1 VLFLEPTKVAC
12 ILTFDPFFKTRRT
25 FLQQV
30 SALGLAWGAQSCFA
44 QPAPHAMEA
53 MVRGAGV
60 AGTPPPPRLRCDE
73 LAPFVDALPIPVTA
87 RMSASG
93 KLRIAM
99 REVRAKVHRDVAPT
113 RMWSYWDL
121 ASGEGSALAPV
132 LEARSSHPL
141 HVEWVNELPAKHFLP
156 VDFSLHGC
164 GHDVPEVRACVHL
177 HGGRT
182 PPKDDGQPEDWF
194 APGQSRLCTYPLQQD
209 AATLWYHDHAM
220 GLNRL
225 NMYAGLLGMAIVRDA
240 TEVGLH
246 LPSGKYEVPLTL
258 YDRLFSAD
266 GQLYYPDSGDPEHPW
281 VSEFA
286 GDAILI
292 NGKIFPYFEVEPR
305 LYRFRILNAANS
317 RFFSLALTEGGPFHQ
332 IGSDQGLLAAPVKL
346 ASLGVAPAERADVL
360 IDFSG
365 AAGKTVHLVNGGV
378 KILEFRVGRDRARSS
393 ARNAPSAATIPT
405 TLRSVIRTPE
415 ASATLTRTIGLT
427 EYFDKTGNS
436 MLMLLNRKR
445 WHEPVTET
453 PKLGTTEIWEFAN
466 TTEDTHPLHLH
477 LVRFQVLD
485 RRVFDVFGFRNNK
498 GLHYLA
504 PAMPPEANE
513 MGWKDTVQCP
523 AGVVTRIVVR
533 FEGYAG
539 RYLYHCHILEHEA
552 NEMMRPFEVVG

>member
-1 VLFLEPTKVAC
+1 MASPRVKAT
-12 ILTFDPFFKTRRT
+12 
-25 FLQQV
+25 
-30 SALGLAWGAQSCFA
+30 
-44 QPAPHAMEA
+44 PAI
-53 MVRGAGV
+53 
-60 AGTPPPPRLRCDE
+60 PRLHSAE
-73 LAPFVDALPIPVTA
+73 LTPFVDALRIPLTA
-87 RMSASG
+87 RAISSG
-93 KLRIAM
+93 RLRIAM

-113 RMWSYWDL
+113 RMWCYGDL
-121 ASGEGSALAPV
+121 GSRDASGPIGQSPLI
-132 LEARSSHPL
+132 EARSGHPL
-141 HVEWVNELPAKHFLP
+141 RVEWVNQLPAQHFLP
-156 VDFSLHGC
+156 VDFNLHGC

-177 HGGRT
+177 HGGCT

-194 APGQSRLCTYPLQQD
+194 VPGQSRLCTYPLEQD

-225 NMYAGLLGMAIVRDA
+225 NIYAGLLGMAIVRDSA
-240 TEVGLH
+240 EAPLH
-246 LPSGKYEVPLTL
+246 LPAGKYEVPLTL
-258 YDRLFSAD
+258 YDRLFSVD

-317 RFFSLALTEGGPFHQ
+317 RFFSLSLSGGEQFHQ

-346 ASLGVAPAERADVL
+346 ARLDLAPAERADLL
-360 IDFSG
+360 IDFSH
-365 AAGKTVHLVNGGV
+365 AAGPKVHLVNGGV
-378 KILEFRVGRDRARSS
+378 EVLEFRVGRDVVRTSPGGAL
-393 ARNAPSAATIPT
+393 SAAAIPA
-405 TLRSVIRTPE
+405 TLRVATRTLE
-415 ASATLTRTIGLT
+415 SNATLTRTIMLS
-427 EYFDKTGNS
+427 EYLDKTGNS

-453 PKLGTTEIWEFAN
+453 PRLGATEIWEFVN
-466 TTEDTHPLHLH
+466 LTEDTHPMHLH

-485 RRVFDVFGFRNNK
+485 RRVFDVFAFRNDK
-498 GLHYLA
+498 GLRYLA

-513 MGWKDTVQCP
+513 LGWKDTVPCP
-523 AGVVTRIVVR
+523 PGIVTRIIVR

-552 NEMMRPFEVVG
+552 NEMMRPFEVVA